1 MDSHLP
7 VNNLTIIGLGLMGGS
22 LSMAVKNKR
31 IARTIT
37 GFSRSAATRNK
48 AIEQGVVDKICD
60 TPECAVSKADMV
72 VLCTPVGAIS
82 ELVKRCISNFAVNS
96 VVTDIG
102 STKAEI
108 VSEVDP
114 MFHDSPSMY
123 VGSHPITGSE
133 REGLEAACPD
143 LYENS
148 IVIVTPTEHTNQ
160 LALKQVQTFW
170 QGLNAVVL
178 TASPEEHDLMA
189 ARASHLPHL
198 VAAMLS
204 SSVGR
209 DRIDQVRNFCGPGFF
224 DATRIADSA
233 PDLWHD
239 IIKSNRKAVVHE
251 LKDFEEQVR
260 QVTDMVRT
268 GDFTGLR
275 QFLDNSRNRRRKLQ
289 NKRELKTK

>member
-1 MDSHLP
+1 
-7 VNNLTIIGLGLMGGS
+7 
-22 LSMAVKNKR
+22 
-31 IARTIT
+31 
-37 GFSRSAATRNK
+37 
-48 AIEQGVVDKICD
+48 
-60 TPECAVSKADMV
+60 MV
-72 VLCTPVGAIS
+72 VFCTPVGTIS
-82 ELVKRCISNFAVNS
+82 ELVKSCISNFAVNS
-96 VVTDIG
+96 VVTDVG

-108 VSEVDP
+108 VSDVDSL
-114 MFHDSPSMY
+114 FHDSSAMY

-133 REGLEAACPD
+133 RQGLEAACPD

-160 LALKQVQTFW
+160 QALKQVQTFW
-170 QGLNAVVL
+170 QGLNALVL

-209 DRIDQVRNFCGPGFF
+209 DHIDQARNFCGSGFF

-233 PDLWHD
+233 PDLWRD
-239 IIKSNRKAVVHE
+239 IIKSNRKAVTRE
-251 LKDFEEQVR
+251 LKDFEGQVR
-260 QVTDMVRT
+260 HVIGLVET

-275 QFLDNSRNRRRKLQ
+275 QFLDKSRTKRRKLQ
-289 NKRELKTK
+289 NEREFKTK